1 MSLVLLVGCGLLL
14 RTIYALRHVTLG
26 FRTDHIIIA
35 NMTIPAYKFAGQ
47 NMTTELYQPLV
58 DRVNHMPG
66 VQAAVL
72 MNAVPLENTFKLQFT
87 FGVAGTSA
95 ADVRRRDLVAQFR
108 AVGPEMQRVFAFR
121 MLKGRFFNE
130 GDTASTQAVA
140 VVNRA
145 FVKAYFDGDEPP
157 EKILGENLFSFS
169 NDKRAVVIGVLDD
182 ERQVS
187 IAKQSQ
193 PEIEVAIPQITPG
206 TGFYK
211 GAEGMAMD
219 LAVRTDRSP
228 SSIVPEMREMLRH
241 ASPELSDSTF
251 TTMDQV
257 VEDSYGSQQLA
268 ARLLIV
274 FGGSALL
281 VCITGIYGLL
291 AYLVAHRTKELG
303 LRIALGARRGDV
315 MWLVLR
321 QAGWMLLSGSTLGL
335 VLAYVTS
342 LLLRT
347 FLYNITA
354 HDPWTMAAVTLLL
367 VGGGLAVSCVPARR
381 AATVDPMEALRTE

>member
-1 MSLVLLVGCGLLL
+1 VP
-14 RTIYALRHVTLG
+14 LG
-26 FRTDHIIIA
+26 FRTDHIIVA
-35 NMTIPAYKFAGQ
+35 NMTIPAYRFAGQ

-58 DRVNHMPG
+58 DRANSMPG
-66 VQAAVL
+66 VQSASLMTAA
-72 MNAVPLENTFKLQFT
+72 PLATTFKMQFS
-87 FGVAGTSA
+87 FNAAGNSA
-95 ADVRRRDLVAQFR
+95 AEVRRRELVSQFR
-108 AVGPEMQRVFAFR
+108 AVGPEMQRVFGFH
-121 MLKGRFFNE
+121 MLKGRFFNDS
-130 GDTASTQAVA
+130 DTPSSQTVV

-145 FVKAYFDGDEPP
+145 FAKEYLGTDNDLG
-157 EKILGENLFSFS
+157 KILGEGLFNFTK
-169 NDKRAVVIGVLDD
+169 NRRAVIIGVLDD

-187 IAKQSQ
+187 IAKESQ
-193 PEIEVAIPQITPG
+193 PEIEICIPQITPD
-206 TGFYK
+206 TLAYQSV
-211 GAEGMAMD
+211 EGLNMD
-219 LAVRTDRSP
+219 LAIRTDRNP
-228 SSIVPEMREMLRH
+228 SSIIPELRELMRR

-303 LRIALGARRGDV
+303 LRIALGAQRGDV

-321 QAGWMLLSGSTLGL
+321 QASWMLVAGSTLGL
-335 VLAYVTS
+335 VLAYMTS

-354 HDPWTMAAVTLLL
+354 HDPWTMAAVTALL
-367 VGGGLAVSCVPARR
+367 VGGGLAASYIPARR
-381 AATVDPMEALRTE
+381 AAMVNPIDALRTE